1 MASLVSRVRLIAQ
14 PTKAL
19 EYASK
24 TAATSHGTV
33 DTPAPHAEACSKT
46 SGLTPA
52 MTVAA
57 MAIVEDLDV
66 IEDVGA
72 GELARFVDPLAHPL
86 FL

>member
-46 SGLTPA
+46 
-52 MTVAA
+52 
-57 MAIVEDLDV
+57 
-66 IEDVGA
+66 
-72 GELARFVDPLAHPL
+72 
-86 FL
+86 